1 LLSFWREVDRIGRRY
16 YLGVNL
22 PSANIFK
29 YLYGY
34 YTFSVRRAAELSKS
48 KNDILALITR
58 IN

>member
-1 LLSFWREVDRIGRRY
+1 
-16 YLGVNL
+16 L